1 MCALVF
7 DRFSSSRVSKIV
19 FFVTLLPPN
28 FTMIVDEEA
37 DEVEDLESEECDR
50 DCDAPMRPPA
60 AATMAQESTRHLM
73 V

>member
-37 DEVEDLESEECDR
+37 DEVEDLESEDR
-50 DCDAPMRPPA
+50 SKVESIKLKHPENA
-60 AATMAQESTRHLM
+60 ACLLG
-73 V
+73 